1 MLGFVVECVI
11 YKNDKLEEYIF
22 SVEFFYIYWYFFVK
36 FFYIIDKKVYVVGL
50 RVSFVLLFDIVF
62 FWDLI
67 YIVVIKVIWYRF
79 RRFL

>member
-50 RVSFVLLFDIVF
+50 RVSFVI
-62 FWDLI
+62 
-67 YIVVIKVIWYRF
+67 VIWYSFFLRF
-79 RRFL
+79 DLYCCDKSNLI